1 MYQLSWRGEN
11 ARGAGC
17 RCRLGTI
24 AAAHTVL
31 GAQYSA
37 ARLAGETCP
46 VLRSAPPVH
55 PAPPLHT
62 ASVRADTVDTLHPD
76 HLLDGDTLAGLYNIQ
91 IVTRAAIV
99 SQFSPAHKMS

>member
-1 MYQLSWRGEN
+1 MLVV
-11 ARGAGC
+11 
-17 RCRLGTI
+17 LGVGVGWEPSPLRTP
-24 AAAHTVL
+24 VL

-76 HLLDGDTLAGLYNIQ
+76 HLLDGDTLAGVYRL
-91 IVTRAAIV
+91 
-99 SQFSPAHKMS
+99 